1 MLGFHSRADGVPSLF
16 PLVKT
21 NVNTVSKLG
30 YSARNN
36 IHASTA
42 GLCRLVKVFKTSRC
56 VNNGHLPG
64 VCQQARLCAAC
75 EFNSKVVRVSVGVML
90 AFPAAHR
97 FVQRPRPV
105 RITRDYL
112 ESNTTAYQAC
122 ICH

>member
-1 MLGFHSRADGVPSLF
+1 MPGTKSMHRL
-16 PLVKT
+16 
-21 NVNTVSKLG
+21 
-30 YSARNN
+30 
-36 IHASTA
+36 
-42 GLCRLVKVFKTSRC
+42 LCRLVKVFKTSRC

-64 VCQQARLCAAC
+64 VYHQARLCAGFQC
-75 EFNSKVVRVSVGVML
+75 EFSKVVRVSVGVML

-97 FVQRPRPV
+97 FVQRPWPV